1 MWSGFKE
8 TNKKYEYSEA
18 NSLKRVIPTLRLK
31 ETKGDHFTEHE
42 DGIDSVSWEWNY
54 SFYKGRQPTH
64 CKSTSRELRK

>member
-42 DGIDSVSWEWNY
+42 DGIDSVSW
-54 SFYKGRQPTH
+54 
-64 CKSTSRELRK
+64 